1 VGVGVEGHG
10 YGRVAEELLHDL
22 GVDALDLLSFTYLLA
37 KSWTRCIYARQGKS
51 GPGSWWSLAII
62 WSCPAM

>member
-51 GPGSWWSLAII
+51 GPGSW
-62 WSCPAM
+62 